1 MDRLCPICFDEMDML
16 FYEDPNETTST
27 CFKLECGHAF
37 HTKCI
42 IKCLQTSDHRCPNCH
57 EGKNFKEEMTREGIL
72 MNLIKD
78 LKKDER
84 TKEALKEYQEADKEL
99 RQTVKQLKEDT
110 IEFSKKR
117 KEELKYDEKHK
128 YFVKSISNVK
138 STMKEVADEK
148 GPMYRGL
155 FSPKNTYHLRNV
167 KFERLVLGAY
177 NHNFYRLR
185 NKTIYVHI

>member
-1 MDRLCPICFDEMDML
+1 MDML
-16 FYEDPNETTST
+16 SYEDPNETTST

-42 IKCLQTSDHRCPNCH
+42 IKCLQSTDHRCPNCH
-57 EGKNFKEEMTREGIL
+57 ETKNFKEEMTREGIL

-78 LKKDER
+78 LRKDER
-84 TKEALKEYQEADKEL
+84 TKEALKEYQEAVNEL
-99 RQTVKQLKEDT
+99 RETVKQLKDDT
-110 IEFSKKR
+110 VQYSKKR
-117 KEELKYDEKHK
+117 KEELNYYEKHK
-128 YFVKSISNVK
+128 YFVKAISNVK
-138 STMKEVADEK
+138 SIMKEVADEK

-185 NKTIYVHI
+185 NKTIYVRV